1 MKDTEP
7 AYNPTFN
14 RLYLFFYLIPIF
26 GFFPALWTLYRRQG
40 SREQLTLSRLSV
52 TLAGGWLLGY
62 LLLGTAGEMS
72 EFLTLR
78 LLLLNMLLTSGY
90 FIVSIWLMVRLYSR
104 ASSRYSSASGE
115 TRVASP
121 RLPGF
126 SHFAEHVLGK
136 YLS

>member
-1 MKDTEP
+1 MKDIES
-7 AYNPTFN
+7 ADNPTFK
-14 RLYLFFYLIPIF
+14 RLYLLVYLIPIF

-40 SREQLTLSRLSV
+40 NREQLTVSRLSV
-52 TLAGGWLLGY
+52 TLAGSWLLGY

-78 LLLLNMLLTSGY
+78 LLLLNTLLTSGY
-90 FIVSIWLMVRLYSR
+90 FIVSLWLMVRLYSR
-104 ASSRYSSASGE
+104 Q
-115 TRVASP
+115 SP

-126 SHFAEHVLGK
+126 SRFAERVLGK

>member
-1 MKDTEP
+1 MKDIES
-7 AYNPTFN
+7 ADNPTFK
-14 RLYLFFYLIPIF
+14 RLYLLVYLIPIF

-40 SREQLTLSRLSV
+40 NREQLTVSRLSV
-52 TLAGGWLLGY
+52 TLAGSWLLGY

-78 LLLLNMLLTSGY
+78 LLLLNTLLTSGY
-90 FIVSIWLMVRLYSR
+90 FIVSIWLMVSLYSR
-104 ASSRYSSASGE
+104 Q
-115 TRVASP
+115 SP

-126 SHFAEHVLGK
+126 SRFAERILGK